1 MHRILIYHSIGS
13 SSFDEAGAELY
24 CVTEEKFKAQMR
36 YVSEL
41 PGSRI
46 VESSNS
52 QTRDI
57 LGDAIEPENK
67 PVNSQKVPHRGTGN
81 PQTIL
86 ITFDDG
92 LLNNYTVAFKILK
105 ELGLK
110 AYFFVL
116 AAKLGEPDY
125 ISPLQL
131 KEMKDAGM
139 IIGSHG
145 MHHKFLPELSD
156 IELDYEL
163 KESKQILEHSLGC
176 DIDYL
181 SIPRGFCDN
190 RIIDKAK
197 EAGYKAVFASYRED
211 SAGFVFGRISV
222 KYNWNLAHFKN
233 VLNNGLSYREKLE
246 ESVKTVSKKI
256 LGPRVYDRIRA
267 AILSR

>member
-24 CVTEEKFKAQMR
+24 CVTEEKFKEQMR
-36 YVSEL
+36 YISGL

-46 VESSNS
+46 VEASS

-57 LGDAIEPENK
+57 MGGIGELNNK
-67 PVNSQKVPHRGTGN
+67 SSRYTGN

-86 ITFDDG
+86 VTFDDG
-92 LLNNYTVAFKILK
+92 LVNNYTVAFPILK

-116 AAKLGEPDY
+116 AAKLGQPNY
-125 ISPLQL
+125 ISQLQL
-131 KEMKDAGM
+131 KEMKDSGM
-139 IIGSHG
+139 VIGSHG
-145 MHHKFLPELSD
+145 MHHKFLTELSD
-156 IELDYEL
+156 VELDYEL
-163 KESKQILEHSLGC
+163 RESKFVLEHNLGC
-176 DIDYL
+176 NVDYL

-190 RIIDKAK
+190 RIIDKAR
-197 EAGYKAVFASYRED
+197 EVGYKAVFASYQED

-233 VLNNGLSYREKLE
+233 VLNNGLSYRERLE
-246 ESVKTVSKKI
+246 EVVKTVSKKI
-256 LGPRVYDRIRA
+256 LGPRVYDKIRA
-267 AILSR
+267 SILRK